1 MVDGRGIAVNSF
13 ATMCQSNKVSENKLS
28 ENKVSE
34 NKLSENKGPPLKVK
48 S

>member
-13 ATMCQSNKVSENKLS
+13 ATMCQSNKVSENK
-28 ENKVSE
+28 V
-34 NKLSENKGPPLKVK
+34 SENKGPPLKVK